1 MKMQVLFTD
10 IANAGNHYEISD
22 DSWLGQQEPSRIS
35 PLVADLHLQ
44 RKGDSRVAVQGFL
57 KTRIQLTCD
66 RCAVQYG
73 FPVDVNFHLVLE
85 VPSDE
90 NWQIRELECTGT
102 DLDTVL
108 LTEPVV
114 DMADILRQQLYLG
127 LPEKMICSEKCKG
140 LCVQCGSNLNT
151 SPCSC
156 VEEVKESPFAILAKL
171 KDKNN

>member
-10 IANAGNHYEISD
+10 IAKTGNHYEISD
-22 DSWLGQQEPSRIS
+22 DSWLKEQELPRIS
-35 PLVADLHLQ
+35 PLVAELHLE
-44 RKGDSRVAVQGFL
+44 RKGDSRVAVRGFL
-57 KTRIQLTCD
+57 KTRIQLSCD
-66 RCAVQYG
+66 RCGVQYG
-73 FPVDVNFHLVLE
+73 YPVNVTFHLILE

-90 NWQIRELECTGT
+90 SWQIRELECTGE

-127 LPEKMICSEKCKG
+127 LPEKMTCTEECKG
-140 LCVQCGSNLNT
+140 LCSQCGADLNKT
-151 SPCSC
+151 PCSC

-171 KDKNN
+171 KDKDN